1 MNLLIIKNSN
11 SQERS
16 SPLVAVSSGYKTLE
30 DAPVAGWVLCSSPEL
45 SDYSC
50 LGYSGIY
57 KVLGEPHCSPVVD
70 KDHPG
75 LLPYTALWQS
85 WGQGG
90 QTGCWGSPTTASQ
103 PHFLSCVKGTLDN
116 RLSWLHYS
124 MQPLN
129 LAASTL
135 QCWGA
140 SMTFPPPLAQLGL
153 DSLAHN
159 PLEMLSSPGRVQ
171 GRQSPLPLVR
181 APSPLGRLQI
191 LLWRQIIFAKP
202 LPQPQQHP
210 FNRQRDAKSNHLV
223 WSSGKLDKEKLS
235 PVY

>member
-16 SPLVAVSSGYKTLE
+16 SPLVAVSLGYKTLD
-30 DAPVAGWVLCSSPEL
+30 DAPVAGWGLCPSPEL
-45 SDYSC
+45 TEYSC
-50 LGYSGIY
+50 LGHSGIY
-57 KVLGEPHCSPVVD
+57 KMLSEPHCSPVVD

-75 LLPYTALWQS
+75 LLPYTALWQI
-85 WGQGG
+85 WGQRG
-90 QTGCWGSPTTASQ
+90 QTGCWASPTSQ

-116 RLSWLHYS
+116 RLSQLHCS

-140 SMTFPPPLAQLGL
+140 VTTCPPPLAQPGF

-159 PLEMLSSPGRVQ
+159 PLEMLSSPGRGQ
-171 GRQSPLPLVR
+171 GRQCLLPLAR
-181 APSPLGRLQI
+181 APSPLRRLQI
-191 LLWRQIIFAKP
+191 LFWRQIIFAKP

>member
-1 MNLLIIKNSN
+1 MASATSVTVLFITRPRSAAPPWTGTQCWVMSTSVLFWRVGRGTCCITSWLNKEGKLNAMNLLIIKNSN

-30 DAPVAGWVLCSSPEL
+30 DAPVAGWVLHPSPEL

-90 QTGCWGSPTTASQ
+90 QTGWWGSPTTASQ

-116 RLSWLHYS
+116 RLSWLHCS

-140 SMTFPPPLAQLGL
+140 AMTFPPTTGTAGV
-153 DSLAHN
+153 
-159 PLEMLSSPGRVQ
+159 RVT
-171 GRQSPLPLVR
+171 GS
-181 APSPLGRLQI
+181 
-191 LLWRQIIFAKP
+191 
-202 LPQPQQHP
+202 
-210 FNRQRDAKSNHLV
+210 
-223 WSSGKLDKEKLS
+223 
-235 PVY
+235 